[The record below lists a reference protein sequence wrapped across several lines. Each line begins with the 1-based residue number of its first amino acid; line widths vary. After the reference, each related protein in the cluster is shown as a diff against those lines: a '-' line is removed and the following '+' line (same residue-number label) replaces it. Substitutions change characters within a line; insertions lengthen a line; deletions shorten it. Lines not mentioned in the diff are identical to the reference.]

1 MHASE
6 ASIECGAF
14 SVPVHATFKSTKY
27 QNCQAEE
34 DMKRIGLNFLVILA
48 WVLSFGFPTQTYCQ
62 QRTDRAKP
70 PVRYTLTDLGTL
82 GGTFSQAFGVNEKG
96 WVVGYSTTEGDAALH
111 AFLWHRGVMTDLG
124 TLGGGD
130 PVPSSLALSINDR
143 GEIAGLSE
151 TSIADPLGENFCGDF
166 LICLPVVWR
175 GGVITT
181 LPTLG
186 GNNGVAIDIN
196 SRSEVVGRTETSQ
209 LDTAC
214 PPSFS
219 VTPSLWEKGR
229 VHELP
234 TIPGD
239 THGNVNTIN
248 DKGEAGGFTF
258 DCISGSF
265 HPVLW
270 QNGKATD
277 ITVADLGIEPDAIN
291 NRGEVTG
298 TGGDANGIEHAFL
311 WKNGVAT
318 ILETLPDTAE
328 SHGNSINDKGQVAGQ
343 SCTANGDCT
352 VFVWQN
358 DVVRDLNAL
367 ATPGSSLFAV
377 DPGKINARG
386 QIVGLAFT
394 DAGDLHGFLA
404 TPCDQE
410 DRKDEG
416 CSTEPEISV
425 NASPVR
431 SRRTFSVPEN
441 LPPVLR
447 QRLAHRN
454 RRTGQLMK

>member
-1 MHASE
+1 
-6 ASIECGAF
+6 
-14 SVPVHATFKSTKY
+14 
-27 QNCQAEE
+27 
-34 DMKRIGLNFLVILA
+34 MKRIGLHFLGILA
-48 WVLSFGFPTQTYCQ
+48 WVMSFGLSNHAYGQ
-62 QRTDRAKP
+62 QRTDQAKP
-70 PVRYTLTDLGTL
+70 AVRYTLTDLGTL
-82 GGTFSQAFGVNEKG
+82 GGTFSQAFGVNDKG

-130 PVPSSLALSINDR
+130 PVPLSLALSINDR

-186 GNNGVAIDIN
+186 GNNGVAVGIN
-196 SRSEVVGRTETSQ
+196 GRGEVVGRTETSQ

-219 VTPSLWEKGR
+219 FKPALWRKDSI
-229 VHELP
+229 HELP

-239 THGNVNTIN
+239 THGEVDTIN
-248 DKGEAGGFTF
+248 DKGQAAGFTF
-258 DCISGSF
+258 DCISSF

-270 QNGKATD
+270 QNGKAAD
-277 ITVADLGIEPDAIN
+277 ITVADLGIELDDIN
-291 NRGEVTG
+291 NRGEATG
-298 TGGDANGIEHAFL
+298 TGGDANGIEHAIL

-343 SCTANGDCT
+343 SCSANGDCT

-358 DVVRDLNAL
+358 GVVRDLNAL
-367 ATPGSSLFAV
+367 ATPGSNLFAV
-377 DPGKINARG
+377 DPGKVNARG
-386 QIVGLAFT
+386 LIVGLA
-394 DAGDLHGFLA
+394 
-404 TPCDQE
+404 
-410 DRKDEG
+410 
-416 CSTEPEISV
+416 V
-425 NASPVR
+425 Y
-431 SRRTFSVPEN
+431 
-441 LPPVLR
+441 
-447 QRLAHRN
+447 
-454 RRTGQLMK
+454 